1 MRKCCDSMTG
11 TILAVS
17 ATAMF
22 TLSCGVFGQDVAI
35 QVPADTNATPQR
47 STMPEIVVTASRGPR
62 DIQSEPSTVYQV
74 SSSDSVLADASRTT
88 PDILKG
94 LPSIMAQK
102 TGYGQGS
109 PYLRGFTGFRTL
121 CLVDGIRL
129 NNSVFRDGPNQYWNT
144 VDPLSIGHYEV
155 VMGPGSVLY
164 GSDAIG
170 GLVNAIPV
178 EPPAYD
184 GAPVWERRLFYR
196 GATADGSSSGR
207 AQIGGRI
214 SESLGFVGGVSLK
227 DFGNLHGGKDV
238 GLQTHTGYGEQDYDA
253 RLDYHISKDSTVS
266 LGFQAVSQD
275 DAWRTHRTIYG
286 IDWEGLTRGDDKVNS
301 YDQGRNLAYLKY
313 HVENMNCFIN
323 GIGLTVSRQV
333 QEEDLHRV
341 KKDDK
346 REEQGFDVETW
357 GVNLQM
363 ESKSRIGNWTYGAE
377 YYRDGVNTYGRKYK
391 ADGSLE
397 KTEIQGPFADDA
409 SYSSAGLFVQD
420 TLTLFGGK
428 LDVIPGARY
437 TYAEADANR
446 VKDPLT
452 GDPMTLN
459 DKWSAFAGSLRIL
472 HPLTADR
479 RHVVY
484 AGVSQGFRA
493 PNLSDLSRFD
503 IARSGELE
511 TPAPGLEPEEFV
523 ACEVGI
529 KSRTD
534 RFVAQASCYHTAID
548 KMIVRAP
555 TGRIIDETAEVTK
568 KNSGRGY
575 IQGIELSG
583 TYHWSPQFS
592 SWAALSLMDGRVDSY
607 PTSESIKERDYI
619 SRLMPPTAQFG
630 VRWQTVSGRYWMEV
644 VGDMAAK
651 ADHLTADDERD
662 TQRIP
667 PGGTPG
673 YAVCTVRGGAR
684 IVNDLNMVVAVEN
697 VLDEDYRIHGSGV
710 NEPGR
715 NLVVTANYTF

>member
-1 MRKCCDSMTG
+1 MNSCSVLGRWAAAVAVL
-11 TILAVS
+11 TIFSSVEVVS
-17 ATAMF
+17 
-22 TLSCGVFGQDVAI
+22 GQDGT
-35 QVPADTNATPQR
+35 VPVQKDTNAATVR
-47 STMPEIVVTASRGPR
+47 ATMPEIVVTASRGPK
-62 DIQSEPSTVYQV
+62 DIQSEPSTVYQI
-74 SSSDSVLADASRTT
+74 SSPDSVLTEGSRTT
-88 PDILKG
+88 PEMLKG
-94 LPSIMAQK
+94 IPSTMAQK

-144 VDPLSIGHYEV
+144 IDPLSVGSYEV
-155 VMGPGSVLY
+155 VMGPASAMY
-164 GSDAIG
+164 GSDAVG

-178 EPPAYD
+178 EPPEYD

-207 AQIGGRI
+207 AQVGGRI
-214 SESLGFVGGVSLK
+214 SEALGFVGGVSLK
-227 DFGNLHGGKDV
+227 DFGDLRGGKDV
-238 GLQTHTGYGEQDYDA
+238 GLQKHTGYDEQDYDA
-253 RLDYHISKDSTVS
+253 RLDYHISKDSSLS
-266 LGFQAVSQD
+266 LGLQSVSQD

-286 IDWEGLTRGDDKVNS
+286 ITWEGLTKGDDKVHS
-301 YDQGRNLAYLKY
+301 YDQHRDLTYLKY
-313 HVENMNCFIN
+313 HVENLGCFVDGIN
-323 GIGLTVSRQV
+323 LSVSRQV
-333 QEEDLHRV
+333 QEEDLNRV

-346 REEQGFDVETW
+346 REKQGFDVETW
-357 GVNLQM
+357 GASLQM
-363 ESKSRIGNWTYGAE
+363 ESKSSIGNWTYGAE
-377 YYRDGVNTYGRKYK
+377 YYRDGVDTYGRKYA

-409 SYSSAGLFVQD
+409 SYNSAGVFVQD
-420 TLTLFGGK
+420 TLSLFNEK

-437 TYAEADANR
+437 TYAKADANR

-452 GDPMTLN
+452 GDPMKLTDN
-459 DKWSAFAGSLRIL
+459 WSAFAGSLRVLLPI
-472 HPLTADR
+472 TADR

-511 TPAPGLEPEEFV
+511 IPAPGLEPEEFV

-534 RFVAQASCYHTAID
+534 RFVAQASCYYTAID

-555 TGRIIDETAEVTK
+555 TGRIIDDMAEVTK
-568 KNSGRGY
+568 KNSGKGH

-583 TYHWSPQFS
+583 TYRWTSQFS
-592 SWAALSLMDGRVDSY
+592 SWAALTLMDGRVDSY
-607 PTSESIKERDYI
+607 PTSESIKERDYV
-619 SRLMPPTAQFG
+619 SRLMPPTAQVG
-630 VRWQTVSGRYWMEV
+630 IRWQTLSGRYWTEV

-684 IVNDLNMVVAVEN
+684 IVKDLNMVLALEN
-697 VLDEDYRIHGSGV
+697 VFDDDYRIHGSGV

-715 NLVVTANYTF
+715 NLIVTANYTF